1 MEQLEKEVELLQL
14 LKKNMT
20 EFLDELIEQFE
31 EEGDLIVMRFFI
43 EEQIPIDEI
52 MRRFIKYVY
61 PFKEKIKTK
70 DESFF
75 LENDNIFGSSPKEK
89 IVQFRNLYLQM
100 NVEDRPTLWAWFGC
114 FITICDRYLKL
125 KPITK

>member
-1 MEQLEKEVELLQL
+1 MDQLEKELELLQL

-43 EEQIPIDEI
+43 DQQIPVEEI

-61 PFKEKIKTK
+61 PFKDKIKAK

-75 LENDNIFGSSPKEK
+75 LHDSLDF
-89 IVQFRNLYLQM
+89 Q
-100 NVEDRPTLWAWFGC
+100 
-114 FITICDRYLKL
+114 
-125 KPITK
+125 